1 MKNIKLLLL
10 SIYCFL
16 VHTTTVS
23 AQDSLRNVQLITEH
37 NIYPVLR
44 QFVYRFEDTTN
55 LLSLNEVQKMPLQ
68 QVGADSTKRV
78 LLDSENATWLH
89 TKIYSVL
96 PYDKEYFF
104 TAPACDSLEIYFIY
118 PNGKIIQSITG
129 NQIATKYRAIS
140 YLSNRVNFFLLK
152 QQIIHIWIKCIKKQN
167 SASLNIKLTNP
178 YVYINWA
185 IKNYFTVALFL
196 GAYLLMFFY
205 NLLLAGIF
213 RDKAYLYYSLYILFS
228 ALFIG
233 IGSFPENIVILR
245 DFLGERWAIHTLLL
259 GFVPI
264 FYLLF
269 IKQFVSLKKISITLN
284 KFYNIY
290 VCLRIIVV
298 MILFITTLNRMFSDL
313 FNMIVSSI
321 LIIDIIVGIIS
332 SVILLSSKVN
342 KSLNLFVAV
351 GSAALLVG
359 GLVETLNGLNVELI
373 RVIFGTITISPFSVG
388 VLVEII
394 IFSFGLGYRSNLIE
408 KEKQKAQEE
417 LIAQLKANEE
427 LQQNINRDLEQKVAE
442 RTAEIAYK
450 NEELEAQSNL
460 LQEQK
465 DHLQHAYTHITDSV
479 RYAKRI
485 QTALLPPKEKLKGI
499 FPNSFIFYQ
508 PKDIVSGDF
517 YFFAPSPHHP
527 QEFFFAVAD
536 CTGHGVP
543 GAFMTVIGN
552 TLLGKI
558 INEQELSSPA
568 SILKELDD
576 SLLKTLQQQGVVTSK
591 DKVNDG
597 MDIALMKINIVE
609 QVITLASAKR
619 VVYQF
624 RNGALVEY
632 APSKYPIGGSHL
644 NDKHFEEQRILYLSK
659 DVFYLF
665 TDGYAD
671 QFGGSN
677 NRKFMIKHFR
687 DLLTTLHQ
695 APFDKQE
702 SILLE
707 KITAWKGN
715 YPQTDDILVVGFQ
728 C

>member
-1 MKNIKLLLL
+1 MKNIKFLLV
-10 SIYCFL
+10 SIYYFL
-16 VHTTTVS
+16 VHSITVL
-23 AQDSLRNVQLITEH
+23 AQDSLQNVQLITEQ

-44 QFVYRFEDTTN
+44 QAVYLFEDSTN
-55 LLSLNEVQKMPLQ
+55 LLSLEEVQKMPLQ

-78 LLDSENATWLH
+78 ILDSKNATWLH
-89 TKIYSVL
+89 TKIYSQL
-96 PYDKEYFF
+96 PYDKEYFL
-104 TAPACDSLEIYFIY
+104 TTPYADSVEIYSIY
-118 PNGKIIQSITG
+118 PNGKVIQSITG
-129 NQIATKYRAIS
+129 TQIATKYRAIA
-140 YLSNRVNFFLLK
+140 YLPNRVHFFLPK
-152 QQIIHIWIKCIKKQN
+152 EQIVQVWIKCIKKQS
-167 SASLNIKLTNP
+167 SAFLTIKLSNP
-178 YVYINWA
+178 YINVNFI
-185 IKNYFTVALFL
+185 IKNYFTIALFL
-196 GAYLLMFFY
+196 GAYLLMFLY

-233 IGSFPENIVILR
+233 FVTFPENMLVLG
-245 DFLGERWAIHTLLL
+245 DFLGEKWAIHILLI

-269 IKQFVSLKKISITLN
+269 IKHFVSLKQISIPLYQFFKVYIT
-284 KFYNIY
+284 I
-290 VCLRIIVV
+290 RIVIVI
-298 MILFITTLNRMFSDL
+298 ILFISNLNRMTTDL
-313 FNMIVSSI
+313 YNIIGNSV
-321 LIIDIIVGIIS
+321 LIIDIIIGVVA
-332 SVILLSSKVN
+332 SVILLRSKIN
-342 KSLNLFVAV
+342 KTLNLFVAV

-359 GLVETLNGLNVELI
+359 GLIDTVNAFNIEWLRLI
-373 RVIFGTITISPFSVG
+373 ISQNISYFSVG

-427 LQQNINRDLEQKVAE
+427 LQQNINRDLERKVAE
-442 RTAEIAYK
+442 RTAEIANK

-485 QTALLPPKEKLKGI
+485 QTALLPPKEKLKDI
-499 FPNSFIFYQ
+499 FPHSFIFYQ

-568 SILKELDD
+568 NILKELDH

-597 MDIALMKINIVE
+597 MDIALMKINTAE

-624 RNGALVEY
+624 RNGALLEY
-632 APSKYPIGGSHL
+632 SPSKYPIGGSHL
-644 NDKHFEEQRILYLSK
+644 HDKHFEEQRISYLSK

-671 QFGGSN
+671 QFGGN
-677 NRKFMIKHFR
+677 DNRKFMIKNFR
-687 DLLTTLHQ
+687 DLLTTLHHET
-695 APFDKQE
+695 FDKQE

-715 YPQTDDILVVGFQ
+715 YSQTDDMLVVGFQ